1 MDKKYLKQAS
11 SGLWLYRRKTPTLLK
26 ERYESD
32 YIQYSLHTHSH
43 NEAIIKRNK
52 ISADID
58 LELHSIKNINSAKSK
73 FYYYYT
79 PWRRERL
86 ERDNE
91 PQPDGYHPMEEF
103 DLELLTQDKEEGD
116 DEIKIVNKAWSAA
129 MSGKIPDEFQPTI
142 KELADEWTS
151 WAADKKDAKYVSAMK
166 TYVSALVAF
175 LGSDELPFK
184 VSSGQAQLFIDEL
197 IAQGKSANTATHY
210 KSKLQELWRWSLTRE
225 KTKGDNPWLNTKVEA
240 GRMQNQP
247 EHFRNFTDDELNI
260 ILTET
265 QYDKLN
271 TSTWNYPYALSVLPR
286 LLPFFGTRLGE
297 LAKAKIEQFV
307 EVDGRLVFEVRE
319 GKTINAQ
326 RIVPV
331 CPAIEQL
338 VSEAISKAGDSPWLF
353 PEIADADI
361 GMNEA
366 INSISSKFGK
376 ITKNFAKVDGFKTGL
391 HSFRGHFATALEQ
404 IGCPEDIAS
413 ILAGHKRLSLTYSLY
428 SKYKDKDK
436 LWQYI
441 EKIHEADCLRQLVP
455 HSHA

>member
-26 ERYESD
+26 DKYGSE
-32 YIQYSLHTHSH
+32 YIQYTLHTHSH
-43 NEAIIKRNK
+43 HEAIIKRNK
-52 ISADID
+52 INGDIEM
-58 LELHSIKNINSAKSK
+58 ELHHAKQGNTDKAK

-86 ERDNE
+86 ERETTELATD
-91 PQPDGYHPMEEF
+91 DYHPMEDVDVETIV
-103 DLELLTQDKEEGD
+103 DNPDDKND
-116 DEIKIVNKAWSAA
+116 PTVYKAWNAA
-129 MSGKIPDEFQPTI
+129 MTGNIPDEFQPTI
-142 KELADEWTS
+142 KELADEWAV
-151 WAADKKDAKYVSAMK
+151 WAADKKDVKYVAAMN
-166 TYVSALVAF
+166 TYVNALVAF
-175 LGSDELPFK
+175 IGVDEKPFN

-197 IAQGKSANTATHY
+197 IKQGKSASTATHY

-225 KTKGDNPWLNTKVEA
+225 KTKGDNPWVNTKVEA
-240 GRMQNQP
+240 SRKQTQP
-247 EHFRNFTDDELNI
+247 EHFRNFTDDELEH
-260 ILTET
+260 ILAET
-265 QYDKLN
+265 HYDKLD
-271 TSTWNYPYALSVLPR
+271 TATWKYPYALSVLPR
-286 LLPFFGTRLGE
+286 LLPFLGTRLSE

-307 EVDGRLVFEVRE
+307 QVDGRLVFEVRE

-331 CPAIEQL
+331 CPAITNL
-338 VSEAISKAGDSPWLF
+338 VNEVIEKAGSSPWLF
-353 PEIADADI
+353 PEIANAEI
-361 GMNEA
+361 GVNEA

-376 ITKNFAKVDGFKTGL
+376 ITKNFSKVNGYKTGL

-428 SKYKDKDK
+428 SKYKNKDK

-441 EKIHEADCLRQLVP
+441 EKIHEADCLKPLVP
-455 HSHA
+455 ISANR